1 MFNNLIEIKT
11 LANFFHRATVNR
23 VWIQSETKINIH
35 LIQELNQSK
44 EVFQEAKGKKQ
55 RIWLNSCLRTY
66 FPGRLSI
73 KI

>member
-35 LIQELNQSK
+35 LIQESNQ
-44 EVFQEAKGKKQ
+44 
-55 RIWLNSCLRTY
+55 
-66 FPGRLSI
+66 
-73 KI
+73 